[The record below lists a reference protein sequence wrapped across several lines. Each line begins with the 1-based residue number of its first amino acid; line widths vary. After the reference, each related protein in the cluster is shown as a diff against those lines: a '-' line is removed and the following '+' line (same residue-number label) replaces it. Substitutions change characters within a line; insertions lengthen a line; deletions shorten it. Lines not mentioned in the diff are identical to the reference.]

1 MNVNTA
7 IMLGV
12 FVILGILSLVTHGF
26 QGVLEGLKGGVDT
39 LRNVWPLMLLALGI
53 AGFLQ
58 VVIPRDLIS
67 GALGPSSG
75 LKGYFIGW
83 GVGAVMPGAPYA
95 ILPVA
100 GSLLKA
106 GGGYWSDHG
115 NGLIGGDRRGSHE
128 NSSGGRFCRLEVL
141 RVAHSGVH
149 PRSVGLW
156 GIRQLPCSMVR
167 VLSALCS

>member
-1 MNVNTA
+1 MNINTA
-7 IMLGV
+7 IMLGI
-12 FVILGILSLVTHGF
+12 FVVLGILSWLSHGF
-26 QGVLEGLKGGVDT
+26 QGVLDGLKDGVNT
-39 LRNVWPLMLLALGI
+39 LRNVWPLLLLALGI

-100 GSLLKA
+100 GSLLEA
-106 GGGYWSDHG
+106 GAG
-115 NGLIGGDRRGSHE
+115 IGPIM
-128 NSSGGRFCRLEVL
+128 
-141 RVAHSGVH
+141 A
-149 PRSVGLW
+149 
-156 GIRQLPCSMVR
+156 M
-167 VLSALCS
+167 VLSAGIGVAITRIPLEVAFVGWKFSVLRILVCILVPLICGAFAKYLAHWLGFFAHHS